1 MKEFLKGN
9 YKVDTEIKETV
20 ADERSQLET
29 EFERKA
35 LSRLGGSICFVSKKS
50 FIWNGDQPAEGEPS
64 DRTSSRADT
73 QQGEAQPKASRADT
87 QQGEAQ
93 PKASRADTEIKG
105 V

>member
-20 ADERSQLET
+20 DDERSQLET

-50 FIWNGDQPAEGEPS
+50 FIWNGDQPA
-64 DRTSSRADT
+64 DT
-73 QQGEAQPKASRADT
+73 QQGEAKPKASRADT
-87 QQGEAQ
+87 
-93 PKASRADTEIKG
+93 DIKG

>member
-50 FIWNGDQPAEGEPS
+50 FIWNGDQEPGEAKS
-64 DRTSSRADT
+64 GAGKEDRTDA
-73 QQGEAQPKASRADT
+73 
-87 QQGEAQ
+87 
-93 PKASRADTEIKG
+93 
-105 V
+105 